1 MNKKKLT
8 ALSAVLLLA
17 VNTSL
22 TACSKTGAPAAIDQT
37 IVVST
42 TTAQSGA
49 MERMGNYVGTVA
61 DTEAVYVVPLVSAKV
76 TALPVHVGDKVEA
89 GQLLCS
95 LDDTVA
101 QFKLSAAKAD
111 YNMAKNGMNTAKA
124 GYETAVA
131 SYENAVISADSQLGG
146 SKTLTDY
153 QTQMSIQSLED
164 QLENLQN
171 TINGYTALVDNANK
185 AESAAKA
192 ELEAAQAAYQTA
204 QAVYEQALLSGGGV
218 ATSGNAQVSR
228 LSEAKAAMES
238 AAARL
243 SNARDSYTKAAT
255 QVTTVNDGALTL
267 LQNKDTLEK
276 SIEQA
281 KQQKEIAD
289 KDIYNDTLDII
300 DSTKRVAQSGI
311 DSAQAGLE
319 AAQIGLD
326 AAQIG
331 LDSAEYELSL
341 YTMTAPIDGI
351 IEQVNLSE
359 NNMAG
364 AGNIG
369 FVISNPNTRSVIFF
383 VSEDVRNVLQN
394 GQEVTA
400 SCAGAKYQGIITEIG
415 ISVDSTT
422 GLFRIK
428 AALKDAVNVAN
439 GTKVEIVT
447 KSHEAKHTIL
457 VPWESVYFE
466 NGTTY
471 LYVMKD
477 GRAVK
482 TIVEIALYDTETLAL
497 SSGVMDGD
505 EIITSWSSALKDG
518 AEVRKSTQED

>member
-8 ALSAVLLLA
+8 ALSAILLLA
-17 VNTSL
+17 INTSL
-22 TACSKTGAPAAIDQT
+22 TACSRASKPAAIDQT
-37 IVVST
+37 IVVTT

-49 MERMGNYVGTVA
+49 MERMGSYVGTVA

-76 TALPVHVGDKVEA
+76 TALPVHVGDYVEA

-101 QFKLSAAKAD
+101 QFKLSGARAD
-111 YNMAKNGMNTAKA
+111 YNIAKNGVDTAKA

-146 SKTLTDY
+146 AKTLTDY

-164 QLENLQN
+164 QLENIQN
-171 TINGYTALVDNANK
+171 TINGYTGIVDNANR
-185 AESAAKA
+185 AADAAKG
-192 ELEAAQAAYQTA
+192 ELEAAQTAYQLA
-204 QAVYEQALLSGGGV
+204 QAAYEQAVISGGA
-218 ATSGNAQVSR
+218 ATSGNAPSIR
-228 LSEAKAAMES
+228 PAEAEAAMES

-243 SNARDSYTKAAT
+243 TNARDNYTKAAS
-255 QVTTVNDGALTL
+255 QLTTVNDGALTL
-267 LQNKDTLEK
+267 LQNKETLEK

-281 KQQKEIAD
+281 KRQQEIAD
-289 KDIYNDTLDII
+289 EDIYKDTMNII

-319 AAQIGLD
+319 AAQIGMA

-331 LDSAEYELSL
+331 VDSAEYELSL
-341 YTMTAPIDGI
+341 YTITAPVSGI
-351 IEQVNLSE
+351 IEQVNISE
-359 NNMAG
+359 NNMAS
-364 AGNIG
+364 AGSVS

-383 VSEDVRNVLQN
+383 VSEEVRNVFQN
-394 GQEVTA
+394 GQKITA
-400 SCAGAKYQGIITEIG
+400 SCAGSEYTGVITEIG

-422 GLFRIK
+422 GLFRVK
-428 AALKDAVNVAN
+428 ATLKDAMKLAN
-439 GTKVEIVT
+439 GTKVELVT
-447 KSHEAKHTIL
+447 KSREADHVIL

-477 GRAVK
+477 GKAVK
-482 TIVEIALYDTETLAL
+482 TTVEIALYDTETLAL
-497 SSGVMDGD
+497 SLGIAEGD

-518 AEVRKSTQED
+518 AKVRKSAQEEQ